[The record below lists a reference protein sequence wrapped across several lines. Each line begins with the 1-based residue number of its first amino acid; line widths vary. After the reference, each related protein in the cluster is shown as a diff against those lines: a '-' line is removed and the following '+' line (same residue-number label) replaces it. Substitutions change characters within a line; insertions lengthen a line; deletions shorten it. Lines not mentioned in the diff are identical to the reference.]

1 MRKHRSEVRASFS
14 LSTEGPGAALNSIH
28 NLIQGTN
35 REFEACLIS
44 SALSS
49 HIQNLCLIARTTFV
63 VSNGRYTFYPIQF
76 IKYHLS
82 NTVYQILFI
91 KYHLSNTICQIPFV
105 KYHKSNTIYQIPF
118 TVKKFFFNE

>member
-63 VSNGRYTFYPIQF
+63 VSNGGRYTFYPIQF
-76 IKYHLS
+76 MKYHLS
-82 NTVYQILFI
+82 NTVYQIPFVKTVYQILFI
-91 KYHLSNTICQIPFV
+91 KYHLPNTICCQKINSHFL
-105 KYHKSNTIYQIPF
+105 
-118 TVKKFFFNE
+118 NE